1 MLCRWIAGLILFFLS
16 TFAGAAE
23 PMRYVYPPPEGGS
36 DKRLAYY
43 WELLDAALK
52 VTSRKWG
59 PYSLGTSPVLM
70 NADRSQILLA
80 SESEITLIVRT
91 TSAERER
98 VLLPVRIPLD
108 KGLTGYRLFL
118 TQESL
123 QEQLLGVRT
132 LDDLKQ
138 YRIGQGAAWI
148 DAQILR
154 SAGLTVES
162 GSSYEA
168 LFQMLALGRFELFS
182 RGVNEI
188 SKEHQEY
195 QEKYPSMVVEKSL
208 MLYYPLPRYF
218 FFARSPEGERYAQRV
233 AEGLDMLRKNGEFD
247 KRYRAFKR
255 EILQGLDLS
264 GRRLFRIPNPTLSA
278 ETPLKDRALWDDLAL
293 EHNASGAA
301 KSK

>member
-1 MLCRWIAGLILFFLS
+1 MLRRWIVGFILIFLG
-16 TFAGAAE
+16 TIAGAVE

-43 WELLDAALK
+43 WDLLDAALK

-118 TQESL
+118 TQEYL
-123 QEQLLGVRT
+123 QEQLRTVRT

-154 SAGLTVES
+154 NAGLTVES
-162 GSSYEA
+162 GSTYEG

-195 QEKYPSMVVEKSL
+195 KEKYPSMVVEKSL
-208 MLYYPLPRYF
+208 LLYYPLPRYF
-218 FFARSPEGERYAQRV
+218 FFARTPEGERYAQRV
-233 AEGLDMLRKNGEFD
+233 EEGLDMLRKNGDFD

-255 EILQGLDLS
+255 ETLQGLDLS

-278 ETPLKDRALWDDLAL
+278 ETPLQDRALWDDLAQ
-293 EHNASGAA
+293 ERKAKGAT
-301 KSK
+301 KNQ